1 MDVANPNPVRCR
13 RTDLARQL
21 RRLVRRRASVSLELR
36 KGPVDV
42 FGMLADGDKQ
52 PVGLR
57 GLVGKA
63 GHFDMIS

>member
-1 MDVANPNPVRCR
+1 MR
-13 RTDLARQL
+13 L
-21 RRLVRRRASVSLELR
+21 LVRRRASVSLELR
-36 KGPVDV
+36 KGSVNV

-52 PVGLR
+52 PVGLG